1 MKQCWDADPL
11 KRPNIFT
18 LRKKTREI
26 NLFYQTKSSELS
38 QLKENNIDNYTSSS
52 SNLFTSKLHQF
63 DNLPEPRNATE
74 EEQEAFHSNKS
85 YNFQI
90 PDNIDDFNKSS
101 SKKNTTST
109 SKINSMFK
117 ASSKKS
123 SNIFKRSS
131 KNDVYKIESM
141 RKRIKKLHINDND
154 EEEVHNNPNLHSE
167 EQDELELPDNI

>member
-1 MKQCWDADPL
+1 M
-11 KRPNIFT
+11 
-18 LRKKTREI
+18 REI

-38 QLKENNIDNYTSSS
+38 QLEENNNFEVESHTGSSK
-52 SNLFTSKLHQF
+52 LFTSKLHQF

-85 YNFQI
+85 YNFHI

-101 SKKNTTST
+101 SKKNST
-109 SKINSMFK
+109 SKIYSIFK
-117 ASSKKS
+117 VSSKKI

-131 KNDVYKIESM
+131 KNDIKNDFKIETM
-141 RKRIKKLHINDND
+141 QQQVKKLHINDDD